1 MSTGSETGR
10 RNAQRIVKTI
20 WKYPMI
26 SRGEIADRLK
36 LERSTIT
43 LQVSRLLDI
52 GLVSELSEGR
62 AGPNGGRRP
71 IQLGINKNYG
81 YVVGIESRSDSYS
94 AVAMNMAGDT
104 LRYMREYR
112 PLSSR
117 STPAAFAEEVESLVR
132 SFAEELDPD
141 GRLRGIGLAAG
152 SDTPFG
158 VGELISERLGLPV
171 AVATGA
177 QCCAWGE
184 LAFRKADGPTN
195 FLFTL
200 IRLRD
205 EGNGLV
211 PHARTDL
218 DLGIVIDGKVHAGSD
233 LSPVQPRGA
242 YRSPSALARH
252 LALFANAFV
261 FDTVYVGGDIGLFGE
276 GFLKALENE
285 MARARTLP
293 SVVPRKAAYATL
305 GDRAV
310 AYGAAGMQIYRIF
323 SRIES

>member
-1 MSTGSETGR
+1 MATGNETGR

-20 WKYPMI
+20 WKNPMI

-43 LQVSRLLDI
+43 LQVSRLLDL

-71 IQLGINKNYG
+71 IQLGINKDYG
-81 YVVGIESRSDSYS
+81 YVLGIDSRSDSY
-94 AVAMNMAGDT
+94 AVVAMNMAGET
-104 LRYMREYR
+104 LRYRREES
-112 PLSSR
+112 PFASEPIS
-117 STPAAFAEEVESLVR
+117 FAEQVEGIAR
-132 SFAEELDPD
+132 SFAGDLGG
-141 GRLRGIGLAAG
+141 GRLLGVGLAAG
-152 SDTPFG
+152 SEAAG
-158 VGELISERLGLPV
+158 GMGELVSARLGASV

-184 LAFRKADGPTN
+184 LAFRKADGPMN
-195 FLFTL
+195 FLFAL
-200 IRLRD
+200 VRSRD
-205 EGNGLV
+205 DGRI
-211 PHARTDL
+211 PMAHRRTDL
-218 DLGIVIDGKVHAGSD
+218 DLGIVIDGKVHAGSE
-233 LSPVQPRGA
+233 LSPVQPHGA
-242 YRSPSALARH
+242 YRSPSSLARH

-261 FDTVYVGGDIGLFGE
+261 FDTVFVGGDVGRLGD
-276 GFLKALENE
+276 GFLKTLENE
-285 MARARTLP
+285 MARARSVP
-293 SVVPRKAAYATL
+293 SVAPRKAAYATL

>member
-1 MSTGSETGR
+1 MATGNETGR

-20 WKYPMI
+20 WKNPMI

-43 LQVSRLLDI
+43 LQVSRLLDL

-71 IQLGINKNYG
+71 IQLGINKDYG
-81 YVVGIESRSDSYS
+81 YVVGIESRPDSY
-94 AVAMNMAGDT
+94 AVVAMNMAGET
-104 LRYMREYR
+104 LSYRREDR
-112 PLSSR
+112 PLPAD
-117 STPAAFAEEVESLVR
+117 PAAFADEAADLAR
-132 SFAEELDPD
+132 SFAGENGL
-141 GRLRGIGLAAG
+141 GRLLGVGLAAG
-152 SDTPFG
+152 SEASG
-158 VGELISERLGLPV
+158 EKGELIAGRLGVGV
-171 AVATGA
+171 AVATAA

-184 LAFRKADGPTN
+184 LAFRKSDGPLN
-195 FLFTL
+195 FLFSL
-200 IRLRD
+200 IRFRD
-205 EGNGLV
+205 DGRI
-211 PHARTDL
+211 PIAHRRTDL
-218 DLGIVIDGKVHAGSD
+218 DLGIVIDGKVHAGSE
-233 LSPVQPRGA
+233 LSPVQPHGA

-261 FDTVYVGGDIGLFGE
+261 FDTVFVGGDVGRLGD
-276 GFLKALENE
+276 GFLNTLEAE

-293 SVVPRKAAYATL
+293 SVAPRKAAYATL

-310 AYGAAGMQIYRIF
+310 AYGAAGMEIYRIF